1 MLNDQHNY
9 IISSANC
16 NNISLDNL
24 YKNNYNTQNNKFT
37 IITIIVNFIFILRNF
52 SVVIKIQ
59 IWGCKIVAI

>member
-24 YKNNYNTQNNKFT
+24 YKNDYNTPNNKIHYYNNNSEFYLY
-37 IITIIVNFIFILRNF
+37 FEKFQC
-52 SVVIKIQ
+52 SY
-59 IWGCKIVAI
+59 